1 MQWSTQ
7 EAENTCLKEL
17 LGGTAP
23 ERAQI
28 PTPTKAPTTPD
39 FKEKVEREKEPLDPR
54 KNWAKIM
61 SLEKVDANNRWEN
74 LQDHQLE
81 RQLMQS

>member
-1 MQWSTQ
+1 
-7 EAENTCLKEL
+7 L

-39 FKEKVEREKEPLDPR
+39 FKEKVAREKEPLDPR
-54 KNWAKIM
+54 KN
-61 SLEKVDANNRWEN
+61 
-74 LQDHQLE
+74 
-81 RQLMQS
+81 